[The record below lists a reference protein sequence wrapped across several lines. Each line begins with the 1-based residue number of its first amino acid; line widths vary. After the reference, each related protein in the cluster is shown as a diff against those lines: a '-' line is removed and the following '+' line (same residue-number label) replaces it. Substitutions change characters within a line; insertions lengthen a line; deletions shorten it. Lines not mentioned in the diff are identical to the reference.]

1 MRTKLLHQ
9 VDGKRTFAVVMKSG
23 DEAMAC
29 LQEFAISQA
38 ISGAQ
43 VTAIGAFSAAELAFF
58 DWNTKAYH
66 PIAVDEQVE
75 VASLIGDI
83 AQGPDGKPS
92 IHLHAVLGR
101 QDGSTRAG
109 HLNRGDVRPTLEVI
123 VTEMPTHLCKKKDPE
138 SGLAL
143 IDLKATA

>member
-9 VDGKRTFAVVMKSG
+9 VDGKRTFAVVMQSG

-29 LQEFAISQA
+29 LQEFASSHA
-38 ISGAQ
+38 IGGAQ
-43 VTAIGAFSAAELAFF
+43 VTAIGAFSGAELAFF
-58 DWNTKAYH
+58 DWDTKTYH

-83 AQGPDGKPS
+83 AHGPDAKPS

-101 QDGSTRAG
+101 QDGTTRAG
-109 HLNRGDVRPTLEVI
+109 HLNKGNVRPTLEVI
-123 VTEMPTHLCKKKDPE
+123 VTETPTHLCKKKDPE

-143 IDLKATA
+143 IDLNATA

>member
-9 VDGKRTFAVVMKSG
+9 VDGKRTFAVVMNSG

-83 AQGPDGKPS
+83 AQGNK
-92 IHLHAVLGR
+92 
-101 QDGSTRAG
+101 Q
-109 HLNRGDVRPTLEVI
+109 N
-123 VTEMPTHLCKKKDPE
+123 
-138 SGLAL
+138 
-143 IDLKATA
+143 